1 MNGIRRL
8 TPKIILAAT
17 LALLPACSPRQPIPS
32 APADARPEAEV
43 RAERQHKQAAKRP
56 QATASQQQGPVEE
69 TVVAEVRD
77 PQSTDAQIKTAV
89 AKTEAQRGDPLDEAL
104 AEEDAKA
111 RSKQNAPKPAAQQ
124 SAAQPADQQRDAAA
138 KQDAPATADGDHAAT
153 TVDATKDA
161 AASAEAADKGLMV
174 QIASFGEEKNAD
186 AAMAWLK
193 DMGYA
198 KSRKMRVDQG
208 GKPYLRVQ
216 AGPFQDQAAARK
228 ALEQLKADW
237 PQAFIPAD

>member
-8 TPKIILAAT
+8 TPKIILAAALT
-17 LALLPACSPRQPIPS
+17 LLPACSPRQPIPS

-43 RAERQHKQAAKRP
+43 RAERQHRQAAKRP
-56 QATASQQQGPVEE
+56 QTAASQQQGPVEE

-89 AKTEAQRGDPLDEAL
+89 AKAEAQRGDPLDEAL
-104 AEEDAKA
+104 AEEDAKV

-124 SAAQPADQQRDAAA
+124 NAAQPADQQ
-138 KQDAPATADGDHAAT
+138 QDAPATADGDHAAKPADT
-153 TVDATKDA
+153 TKDA
-161 AASAEAADKGLMV
+161 ASTEAADKGLMV

>member
-1 MNGIRRL
+1 MNGFRSL

-17 LALLPACSPRQPIPS
+17 ALALLPACSPRQPIPS
-32 APADARPEAEV
+32 SPGDVRPEAEV
-43 RAERQHKQAAKRP
+43 RAERQHQAARRP
-56 QATASQQQGPVEE
+56 QTAQPQSQGAVEE

-77 PQSTDAQIKTAV
+77 PQTTDAQIKTAV
-89 AKTEAQRGDPLDEAL
+89 AKTEARHADPLDEAL
-104 AEEDAKA
+104 AEEASKA
-111 RSKQNAPKPAAQQ
+111 PAQEQAAASKPDGENSTPAAQQ
-124 SAAQPADQQRDAAA
+124 PNAKTDADNAKPADA
-138 KQDAPATADGDHAAT
+138 KQGAANAPEESAT
-153 TVDATKDA
+153 
-161 AASAEAADKGLMV
+161 KGLMV
-174 QIASFGEEKNAD
+174 QIASFGAEKNAD

-198 KSRKMRVDQG
+198 QSRKVRVGQG
-208 GKPYLRVQ
+208 KTAYERVQ